1 MSASE
6 SSAPPPP
13 TERISS
19 ELDEPSAPGTDTGA
33 TGIEQDGQILTPAI
47 DRKPGGP
54 MRHAVVRLFPPLTDA
69 ALVKA
74 LQARESGSAE
84 LLFERYGPYVER
96 LIVRT
101 VGLVP
106 EVPDLIQEVLARALE
121 GVRSLRE
128 SSALKGWI
136 GSVALFTARG
146 FLRSRRVRRR
156 WLSVFSLDEV
166 PEPAAVVAS
175 PEVSRTLA
183 QTYAI
188 LDTLPAD
195 ERIAFALRVIDRMDL
210 AEISE
215 VTGVSLATVKR
226 RIARAQQ
233 LFWDRARRD
242 PLLRE
247 HAPRESEDKE
257 P

>member
-1 MSASE
+1 V
-6 SSAPPPP
+6 
-13 TERISS
+13 
-19 ELDEPSAPGTDTGA
+19 GKDTGV
-33 TGIEQDGQILTPAI
+33 TRIEQDGQILTPAI
-47 DRKPGGP
+47 DGKSGAAV
-54 MRHAVVRLFPPLTDA
+54 RHAVVRLFPALTDA

-84 LLFERYGPYVER
+84 LLFDRYGPYVER

-101 VGLVP
+101 VGLDP
-106 EVPDLIQEVLARALE
+106 EVPDLIQEVFARALE
-121 GVRSLRE
+121 GIGSVRE
-128 SSALKGWI
+128 SWALKGWI
-136 GSVALFTARG
+136 GSVALFTARA
-146 FLRSRRVRRR
+146 FLRSRRIRSR
-156 WLSVFSLDEV
+156 WLSVFSSDEV

-183 QTYAI
+183 RTYAI
-188 LDTLPAD
+188 LDALPTD
-195 ERIAFALRVIDRMDL
+195 ERIAFALRVIDRMEL
-210 AEISE
+210 TEISE

-233 LFWDRARRD
+233 LFWERARRD

-247 HAPRESEDKE
+247 HAPQESEDKA